1 MYKVDCIILAA
12 GKSTRMN
19 MSLNKQ
25 FLEINNK
32 PIIYYSLHK
41 FLNHKYVNDVILV
54 LNNEYE

>member
-54 LNNEYE
+54 FE